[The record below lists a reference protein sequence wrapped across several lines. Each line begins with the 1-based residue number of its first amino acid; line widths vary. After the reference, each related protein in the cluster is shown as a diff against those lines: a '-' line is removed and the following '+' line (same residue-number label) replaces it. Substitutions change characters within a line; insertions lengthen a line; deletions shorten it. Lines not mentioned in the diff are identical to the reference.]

1 MFTPV
6 NTYLFSVKYAIIVTL
21 MEPNTSPISGA
32 TLSRFCNVTV
42 LNDDDPE
49 SRLKYAWFRDDTP
62 LTHRDTYFGL
72 DTEQINIT
80 VSSNTHVHVS
90 ICNSECIDI
99 SFLEM

>member
-1 MFTPV
+1 
-6 NTYLFSVKYAIIVTL
+6 

-32 TLSRFCNVTV
+32 TISLFCNVTV

-72 DTEQINIT
+72 NTEQINIT
-80 VSSNTHVHVS
+80 VSSITLVHM
-90 ICNSECIDI
+90 IIYNSECIDI
-99 SFLEM
+99 SFVRNVSTGYGGCYC